1 MMTEQLTEFN
11 PFEFMETQE
20 EINEFLMECYQ
31 DEDPNTFVTAL
42 GQLVKLHGVT
52 RVAEQSG
59 LNRESMYKTFNGKTQ
74 PKWDT
79 IVRVMKALHVNMSFA

>member
-11 PFEFMETQE
+11 PFEFMNTQE
-20 EINEFLMECYQ
+20 EINEFLMDCYQ

-42 GQLVKLHGVT
+42 GQLVKFHGVT
-52 RVAEQSG
+52 SVAEQSG

-79 IVRVMKALHVNMSFA
+79 IVRVLKTLHVNLSFA

>member
-1 MMTEQLTEFN
+1 MAEQLTEFN
-11 PFEFMETQE
+11 PFEFMDTQE
-20 EINEFLMECYQ
+20 EINEFLMDCYQ
-31 DEDPNTFVTAL
+31 DDDPTIFVIAL

-52 RVAEQSG
+52 NVAEQSG

-79 IVRVMKALHVNMSFA
+79 IVRVLKTLHVNLPFA

>member
-1 MMTEQLTEFN
+1 MMVEKLTDFN
-11 PFEFMETQE
+11 PFEFMDTQE

-52 RVAEQSG
+52 KVAEQSG

-79 IVRVMKALHVNMSFA
+79 VVRVLKTLHVNLSFL

>member
-1 MMTEQLTEFN
+1 MVEQLTEFN

-31 DEDPNTFVTAL
+31 DSDPNTFVIAL
-42 GQLVKLHGVT
+42 GQLVKLHGFSS
-52 RVAEQSG
+52 VAQQAG

-79 IVRVMKALHVNMSFA
+79 VVRVLKTLHVNLSFA

>member
-1 MMTEQLTEFN
+1 MTEQLTEFN
-11 PFEFMETQE
+11 PFEFMDTQD
-20 EINEFLMECYQ
+20 EINEFLLNCYQ
-31 DEDPNTFVTAL
+31 DEDPITFVTAL

-52 RVAEQSG
+52 HVAEQSG

-79 IVRVMKALHVNMSFA
+79 IVRVLKTLHVNLSFV

>member
-1 MMTEQLTEFN
+1 MAEQLTEFN
-11 PFEFMETQE
+11 PFEFMDTQE
-20 EINEFLMECYQ
+20 EINEFLMDCYQ
-31 DEDPNTFVTAL
+31 DEDSTTFITAL

-52 RVAEQSG
+52 SVAEQSG

-79 IVRVMKALHVNMSFA
+79 VVRVMKTLHVNLSFA

>member
-11 PFEFMETQE
+11 PFEFMDTQE
-20 EINEFLMECYQ
+20 EINEFLMDCYQ

-52 RVAEQSG
+52 SVAEQSG

-79 IVRVMKALHVNMSFA
+79 VVRVLKTLHVNLSFA

>member
-1 MMTEQLTEFN
+1 MTEQLTEFN
-11 PFEFMETQE
+11 PFEFMDTQE
-20 EINEFLMECYQ
+20 EINEFLMDCYQ
-31 DEDPNTFVTAL
+31 NEDPNTFVTAL

-52 RVAEQSG
+52 SVAGQSG

-79 IVRVMKALHVNMSFA
+79 VVRVLKTLHVNLSFA

>member
-1 MMTEQLTEFN
+1 MAEKLTEFN
-11 PFEFMETQE
+11 PFEFMDTQE

-52 RVAEQSG
+52 SVAEKSG

-79 IVRVMKALHVNMSFA
+79 VVRVLKTLHVNLSFA

>member
-1 MMTEQLTEFN
+1 MTEELSEFN
-11 PFEFMETQE
+11 PFELMETQA

-31 DEDPNTFVTAL
+31 DDDPNTFITAL
-42 GQLVKLHGVT
+42 GQLVKHHGVT
-52 RVAEQSG
+52 DVAQQAG

-79 IVRVMKALHVNMSFA
+79 IVRVMQTLHLNMSLA

>member
-1 MMTEQLTEFN
+1 MAEELTEFN
-11 PFEFMETQE
+11 PFELMETQT

-31 DEDPNTFVTAL
+31 DDDPNTFVTAL
-42 GQLVKLHGVT
+42 GQLVKHHGVSH
-52 RVAEQSG
+52 VAKQAG

-79 IVRVMKALHVNMSFA
+79 IVRILKSLQLNMSLA

>member
-1 MMTEQLTEFN
+1 MAEQLTEFN
-11 PFEFMETQE
+11 PFELMDTQE
-20 EINEFLMECYQ
+20 EINEFLMDCYQ
-31 DEDPNTFVTAL
+31 DEDPTTFVTAL

-52 RVAEQSG
+52 SVAEQSG

-79 IVRVMKALHVNMSFA
+79 VVRVLKTLHVNLSFA

>member
-1 MMTEQLTEFN
+1 MTKHLTEFN

-31 DEDPNTFVTAL
+31 DSDPNTFVTAL
-42 GQLVKLHGVT
+42 GQLVKLHGVSS
-52 RVAEQSG
+52 VAQQAG

-79 IVRVMKALHVNMSFA
+79 IVRVLKTLHVNLSFA

>member
-1 MMTEQLTEFN
+1 MMSEKLSEFN

-20 EINEFLMECYQ
+20 EIKAFLMKCYK
-31 DEDPNTFVTAL
+31 DEDSNTFVTAL
-42 GQLVKLHGVT
+42 GQLVKYHGISS
-52 RVAEQSG
+52 VAAKSG

-79 IVRVMKALHVNMSFA
+79 MVRVLKTLHIDLNVV

>member
-1 MMTEQLTEFN
+1 MAEKLTEFN
-11 PFEFMETQE
+11 PFEFMETQK

-31 DEDPNTFVTAL
+31 DSDPNTFVTAL
-42 GQLVKLHGVT
+42 GQLVKHHGVSS
-52 RVAEQSG
+52 VAEQSG

-79 IVRVMKALHVNMSFA
+79 VVRVLKTLHVNLSFA

>member
-1 MMTEQLTEFN
+1 MD
-11 PFEFMETQE
+11 TQQ
-20 EINEFLMECYQ
+20 EINEFLMDCYQ
-31 DEDPNTFVTAL
+31 DEDPTTFITAL

-52 RVAEQSG
+52 SVAEQSG

-79 IVRVMKALHVNMSFA
+79 VVRVMKTLHVNLSFA

>member
-52 RVAEQSG
+52 SVAEQSG

>member
-1 MMTEQLTEFN
+1 MMAEQLTEFN

-20 EINEFLMECYQ
+20 EINEFLLECYQ
-31 DEDPNTFVTAL
+31 DDDPNTFVTAL
-42 GQLVKLHGVT
+42 GQLVKLHGVAS
-52 RVAEQSG
+52 VAEQSG

-79 IVRVMKALHVNMSFA
+79 IVRVMKTLHVNMSFA

>member
-11 PFEFMETQE
+11 PFEFMDTQE

-52 RVAEQSG
+52 SVAEQSG

-79 IVRVMKALHVNMSFA
+79 IVRVMKTLHVNMSFA

>member
-1 MMTEQLTEFN
+1 MSKQLTEFN
-11 PFEFMETQE
+11 PFEFMDTQE
-20 EINEFLMECYQ
+20 EINEFLMDCYQ

-52 RVAEQSG
+52 SVAEQSG
-59 LNRESMYKTFNGKTQ
+59 LNRESMYKTFNGKSQ

-79 IVRVMKALHVNMSFA
+79 VVRVLKTLNVNLSFA

>member
-1 MMTEQLTEFN
+1 MAEQLTEFN
-11 PFEFMETQE
+11 PCEFMDTQE
-20 EINEFLMECYQ
+20 EINEFLMDCYQ
-31 DEDPNTFVTAL
+31 DEDSTTFITAL

-52 RVAEQSG
+52 SVAEQSG

-79 IVRVMKALHVNMSFA
+79 VVRIMKTLHVNLSFA

>member
-1 MMTEQLTEFN
+1 MMAEQLTEFN

-20 EINEFLMECYQ
+20 EINEFLLECYQ
-31 DEDPNTFVTAL
+31 DDDPNTFVTAL

-52 RVAEQSG
+52 SVAEQSG

-79 IVRVMKALHVNMSFA
+79 IVRVMKTLHVNVSFA

>member
-1 MMTEQLTEFN
+1 MD
-11 PFEFMETQE
+11 TQE
-20 EINEFLMECYQ
+20 EINEFLMDCYQ
-31 DEDPNTFVTAL
+31 DEDPTTFVTAL

-52 RVAEQSG
+52 SVAEQSG

-79 IVRVMKALHVNMSFA
+79 VVRVMKTLHVNLSFA

>member
-1 MMTEQLTEFN
+1 MTEKLTEFN
-11 PFEFMETQE
+11 PFEFMDTQE

-31 DEDPNTFVTAL
+31 DEDPNTFVTAP

-52 RVAEQSG
+52 GVAEQSG

-79 IVRVMKALHVNMSFA
+79 IVRVLKTLHVNLSFA